1 LILGDS
7 PNGRG
12 RKTQSSIGIVEK
24 LEDFWLSLG
33 YLLAQGCGKS
43 SFGSVDA
50 QSFAFGRE
58 PYI

>member
-1 LILGDS
+1 M
-7 PNGRG
+7 
-12 RKTQSSIGIVEK
+12 EK